1 MDNKFTE
8 LMKHWLESPAEER
21 DYAVGAL
28 YLLRLTGNQIMYRNL
43 VANPK
48 AKAEFIEYQLQKYYN
63 FRVQNLTHEQ
73 VEVMQQQV
81 DEIVQNDIP
90 LAAQADEHKRG
101 KRDDHEC
108 LPDNIKAKYVENL
121 SILQRMREVHMQLRS
136 LSLASS
142 PCPDSER
149 YPFLKELIALDKKL
163 HRNWEEYDHFV
174 PVAESKKEK
183 AAK

>member
-108 LPDNIKAKYVENL
+108 LTTSRLNMWRI
-121 SILQRMREVHMQLRS
+121 S
-136 LSLASS
+136 LSCSGCVRCTCSCARSRWL
-142 PCPDSER
+142 PR
-149 YPFLKELIALDKKL
+149 HALT
-163 HRNWEEYDHFV
+163 RNV
-174 PVAESKKEK
+174 IRS
-183 AAK
+183 